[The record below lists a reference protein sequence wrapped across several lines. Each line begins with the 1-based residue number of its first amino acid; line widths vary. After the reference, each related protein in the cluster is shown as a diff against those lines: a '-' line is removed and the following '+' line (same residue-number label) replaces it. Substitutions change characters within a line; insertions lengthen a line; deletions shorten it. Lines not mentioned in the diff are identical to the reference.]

1 MLTYILFV
9 LGFLFLIKG
18 ADLLVDGAASV
29 SRKMGISTMV
39 IGLTV
44 VSFGTSAPELVVNV
58 LAGIHGAS
66 DIGIGNVLGSNIANI
81 LLILGVASVIHELKM
96 HKGLLFREIPFSLLA
111 IAVLFFMANDQS
123 IALRSFNEIDR
134 VDGLVMLSIFSIF
147 MYYLANSSSSSIF
160 EPKSDVEQ
168 MPIWKSV
175 IYMVIGILGLG
186 FGGKWIVDGAVL
198 IAQNLGMSENF
209 IGLTIVAVGTSLPEL
224 VTSAVAAYKKQVD
237 LAIGN
242 VVGSNIF
249 NIFFILGISSLISPI
264 SFNPEVNNIDLLMVV
279 VATIIFITTVTSGK
293 KHVVQKINGITYL
306 ILYVAYTAFLIWR
319 G

>member
-1 MLTYILFV
+1 MLTYILFAIGFV
-9 LGFLFLIKG
+9 LLIKG
-18 ADLLVDGAASV
+18 ADLLVDGAASI
-29 SRKMGISTMV
+29 SRKLGVSTLV

-58 LAGIHGAS
+58 LAGLQGAS

-160 EPKSDVEQ
+160 EPKSDVAIL
-168 MPIWKSV
+168 PVWKS
-175 IYMVIGILGLG
+175 ILFMVLGIAGLG

-198 IAQNLGMSENF
+198 IAQNLGLSENF
-209 IGLTIVAVGTSLPEL
+209 IGLTIVAIGTSLPEL

-249 NIFFILGISSLISPI
+249 NIFFILGISSLVSPI
-264 SFNPEVNNIDLLMVV
+264 TFKPEVNNIDLLMVV

-293 KHVVQKINGITYL
+293 KHVVQKWNGYTYL
-306 ILYVAYTAFLIWR
+306 ALYVVYTAFLIWR

>member
-9 LGFLFLIKG
+9 IGFFLLIKG
-18 ADLLVDGAASV
+18 ADLLVDGAASI
-29 SRKMGISTMV
+29 SRKLGVSTLI

-111 IAVLFFMANDQS
+111 IAVLFFMANDQT
-123 IALRSFNEIDR
+123 IALRSFNELDR
-134 VDGLVMLSIFSIF
+134 VDGLVLLSIFSIF
-147 MYYLANSSSSSIF
+147 IYYLAHSSSSSIF
-160 EPKSDVEQ
+160 EPKSEVEE
-168 MPIWKSV
+168 MPTWKSV
-175 IYMVIGILGLG
+175 IYMAIGIIGLG

-198 IAQNLGMSENF
+198 IAENLGMSENF
-209 IGLTIVAVGTSLPEL
+209 IGLTIVAIGTSLPEL

-249 NIFFILGISSLISPI
+249 NIFFILGVSSLISPI
-264 SFNPEVNNIDLLMVV
+264 TFNPEINNMDLLMVV

-293 KHVVQKINGITYL
+293 KHVVQKWNGVTYL
-306 ILYVAYTAFLIWR
+306 ILYVAYTVFLIWR